1 MIKYRTYIDFGKNY
15 ECYGTHNAKRTIK
28 LIDDIME
35 TQKQDKRILVIEC
48 NYDENCEFPILLCD
62 SSNYN
67 DYYEFRDKL
76 IDEHECKYLRKKL

>member
-1 MIKYRTYIDFGKNY
+1 MIKYRTYIDLGKNY

-76 IDEHECKYLRKKL
+76 IDEHECKCFKKKL